1 MHPSESLRPEE
12 RPPLF
17 ALHVVEKYPPGRPL
31 LLVDHHTPLQPVAK
45 IETEGNNFKFTD
57 VQGEP
62 GIQIVPGTRGG
73 GARWAAVYSFDDKY
87 ALVPVAQAPGAL
99 AETIQTHKL
108 PPPIQNMPNGSKGYD
123 VPFQLHYIIASKK
136 RTMWKYTVAGL
147 PEKPGE
153 RVKPTLRRAEGIGG
167 LEPRPKTIAK
177 PPTLTPPQQELLR
190 KTTRAILHGEA
201 NPVPKPPDQKPDVPR
216 PPDAQ
221 KIEADALALLRK
233 LDITEQ
239 RVDVQPVDSLQKPR
253 RTLTDLATIG
263 IKPNLY
269 TLLLPH
275 SKELV
280 RLLKPRTLR
289 RGTTEARITRSTHT
303 LIKPDTISVKHFN
316 PDSGSR
322 LDQEPIGISWY
333 DSHIIFTGPLE
344 SLEHFLDVA
353 IHSK

>member
-1 MHPSESLRPEE
+1 MY
-12 RPPLF
+12 
-17 ALHVVEKYPPGRPL
+17 K
-31 LLVDHHTPLQPVAK
+31 K
-45 IETEGNNFKFTD
+45 
-57 VQGEP
+57 
-62 GIQIVPGTRGG
+62 
-73 GARWAAVYSFDDKY
+73 GA
-87 ALVPVAQAPGAL
+87 
-99 AETIQTHKL
+99 I
-108 PPPIQNMPNGSKGYD
+108 
-123 VPFQLHYIIASKK
+123 
-136 RTMWKYTVAGL
+136 WKYRVAGPL
-147 PEKPGE
+147 EKPDEG
-153 RVKPTLRRAEGIGG
+153 RKPTLRRAEGIGG
-167 LEPRPKTIAK
+167 LDARPKTIAK
-177 PPTLTPPQQELLR
+177 PPTLTSPQQELLR
-190 KTTRAILHGEA
+190 KTTHAILHGEA
-201 NPVPKPPDQKPDVPR
+201 KHAPKSPDQAPDVPR

-221 KIEADALALLRK
+221 KIKADALALLRK

-280 RLLKPRTLR
+280 RLLKPRILR

-303 LIKPDTISVKHFN
+303 LIYPDIISVKRFN
-316 PDSGSR
+316 PKSGSR